1 MKAPT
6 TSTPSSSEN
15 ASPASPLTGN
25 GHPPVPALL
34 FAATILLSAFLL
46 FQVQPLI
53 AKLILPWFG
62 GSAAVWT
69 SCMLFFQMALLGGYA
84 YAHWV
89 NGQPGRKQTLIHLV
103 LLALSFLSLPILPNP
118 GWKPQ
123 GMEDPLLRILG
134 LLAATVGLP
143 YFLLASTSPL
153 LQSWYSRSNGGAMPY
168 RFFALSNAGS
178 MLGLLT
184 YPVLIEPYLTSGQ
197 QAWMWS
203 ISYVAFVFVCG
214 VVAWRS
220 RNSDI
225 LDAGAATVLIEST
238 PPTWSERLV
247 WMGLAACASALLL
260 AVTNHLTQ
268 NIAAIPF
275 LWVLPLS
282 LYLLSFILCF
292 DSDRWYFRWLF
303 IRLGAV
309 ALPAV
314 AYAISTESDIGNL
327 KIALGFFCTALFVL
341 FMVCHG
347 ELARRRPAPAWLTS
361 FYLMVALGGAIG
373 GLLIGFAAP
382 YFLNGLYDLP
392 IVVSLTGFMLVYL
405 LWLERGRAGS
415 KVMGETQFLSE
426 RYDKVVIAV
435 LAVALFGYIAL
446 RLAAAKFG
454 FSFLKAPFLSSPYD
468 SPVLLGIA
476 GLIAAYIFWRSR
488 GLLDEKSPGAAS
500 LNDGFI
506 TFVIAAGLAVGI
518 AGFLARDT
526 WNNNKDS
533 RVLARNFY
541 GALRVY
547 DGESSG
553 SMGPVRTLRHGTID
567 HGEQFLLPQ
576 NQRFATTYY
585 AVNSGVGVTIRKL
598 QTNGPMRVGVI
609 GLGAGTL
616 ATYARPID
624 HYTFYDINPLVLKIS
639 RTHFRFLP
647 DCMAPN
653 EVVLGDARLSLE
665 RQPSQQFD
673 VLAVDAFSGDAI
685 PVHLLT
691 RQAYQLYWRHLKPDG
706 VLAVHVSNKYLNL
719 GPVVALSAAD
729 DGKQAMMVS
738 NEADDDKEIAASDWV
753 LVSSRPGFFDQP
765 EIKGADEKIDPI
777 PGLRPWTD
785 DYSNL
790 YKILR

>member
-1 MKAPT
+1 M
-6 TSTPSSSEN
+6 
-15 ASPASPLTGN
+15 
-25 GHPPVPALL
+25 
-34 FAATILLSAFLL
+34 
-46 FQVQPLI
+46 QPLI

-89 NGQPGRKQTLIHLV
+89 NGQSGRKQTLIHLV
-103 LLALSFLSLPILPNP
+103 LLAFSFLSLPILPSP
-118 GWKPQ
+118 SWKPH
-123 GMEDPLLRILG
+123 GLEDPLLRILG

-203 ISYVAFVFVCG
+203 VSYVAFVLVCG

-220 RNSDI
+220 RDSHGEHSDPE
-225 LDAGAATVLIEST
+225 AVPVGT
-238 PPTWSERLV
+238 PPSWSERLV

-292 DSDRWYFRWLF
+292 DSDRWYWRWLF

-309 ALPAV
+309 TLPAV
-314 AYAISTESDIGNL
+314 AYAISTESDISNL
-327 KIALGFFCTALFVL
+327 KLALGFFCTALFVL

-347 ELARRRPAPAWLTS
+347 ELARRRPAPAFLTS
-361 FYLMVALGGAIG
+361 FYLMVSVGGAIG

-392 IVVSLTGFMLVYL
+392 IVVSLTGVMLVYL
-405 LWLERGRAGS
+405 LWRERGRAS
-415 KVMGETQFLSE
+415 TKAIRDASSLSE
-426 RYDKVVIAV
+426 PYDKVVIAV
-435 LAVALFGYIAL
+435 LTLALLGYIAL

-454 FSFLKAPFLSSPYD
+454 YPQFLRAPFLNAPYD

-476 GLIAAYIFWRSR
+476 GLIAAYIFWRGR
-488 GLLDEKSPGAAS
+488 GALDANARGGGSM
-500 LNDGFI
+500 NDSFV
-506 TFVIAAGLAVGI
+506 TFVIAAGLAIGI
-518 AGFLARDT
+518 AGFLVRDT
-526 WNNNKDS
+526 WNNVSHS

-547 DGESSG
+547 DEQSSG

-576 NQRFATTYY
+576 NERFATTYY
-585 AVNSGVGVTIRKL
+585 ATKSGVGLAIQKL
-598 QTNGPMRVGVI
+598 QMTGGINVGVI
-609 GLGAGTL
+609 GLGAGTI

-624 HYTFYDINPLVLKIS
+624 HYTFYDINPLVLHIA
-639 RTHFRFLP
+639 RTEFRFLRN
-647 DCMAPN
+647 CMAPN

-665 RQPSQQFD
+665 REQSKQFD

-691 RQAYQLYWRHLKPDG
+691 REAFRLYWRHLKPDG

-719 GPVVALSAAD
+719 GPVVALSAAE
-729 DGKQAMMVS
+729 DGKQATLVS
-738 NEADDDKEIAASDWV
+738 LESDDEKEIAASDWV
-753 LVSSRPGFFDQP
+753 LVSSRPGFFEQP
-765 EIKGADEKIDPI
+765 EIKDAGQKIDPI
-777 PGLRPWTD
+777 RGLRTWTD

>member
-6 TSTPSSSEN
+6 TSTPSSLEN
-15 ASPASPLTGN
+15 GLPVSPPTGS
-25 GHPPVPALL
+25 GKPRVPALL

-89 NGQPGRKQTLIHLV
+89 NGQSGRKQTTIHVV
-103 LLALSFLSLPILPNP
+103 LLALSFLSLPILPSP
-118 GWKPQ
+118 LWKPQ
-123 GMEDPLLRILG
+123 GAEDPLLRILG

-184 YPVLIEPYLTSGQ
+184 YPILIEPYMTSGQ

-203 ISYVAFVFVCG
+203 ISYAAFVLVCS
-214 VVAWRS
+214 VVAWLARDS
-220 RNSDI
+220 HGPSADP
-225 LDAGAATVLIEST
+225 GASGSPAVA
-238 PPTWSERLV
+238 PPWSERLL

-292 DSDRWYFRWLF
+292 DSDRWYNRWLF

-314 AYAISTESDIGNL
+314 AYAISTESDISNL
-327 KIALGFFCTALFVL
+327 KLALGFFCSTLFVL
-341 FMVCHG
+341 FMICHG
-347 ELARRRPAPAWLTS
+347 ELARRRPAPVYLTS
-361 FYLMVALGGAIG
+361 FYLMVSVGGAIG

-382 YFLNGLYDLP
+382 YLLNGLYDLP

-405 LWLERGRAGS
+405 LWRERGKASS
-415 KVMGETQFLSE
+415 KAIGETLFLDTPQD
-426 RYDKVVIAV
+426 RVVITV
-435 LAVALFGYIAL
+435 LTLMLGGYVVL

-454 FSFLKAPFLSSPYD
+454 YPHFLRTPFLSASYD
-468 SPVLLGIA
+468 SPVMFGIA
-476 GLIAAYIFWRSR
+476 GLIAAYALWRGR
-488 GLLDEKSPGAAS
+488 GALDSKS
-500 LNDGFI
+500 LNDGFV

-526 WNNNKDS
+526 FNSVSHS
-533 RVLARNFY
+533 RVRARNFY
-541 GALRVY
+541 GSLLVY
-547 DGESSG
+547 DKESDG
-553 SMGPVRTLRHGTID
+553 SLGPVRVLRHGTID
-567 HGEQFLLPQ
+567 HGEEFLLPQ
-576 NQRFATTYY
+576 NERLATTYY
-585 AVNSGVGVTIRKL
+585 AQKSGIGLAIQKL
-598 QTNGPMRVGVI
+598 QMTGGINVGVI
-609 GLGAGTL
+609 GLGAGTI

-624 HYTFYDINPLVLKIS
+624 HYTFYDINPLVLHIA
-639 RTHFRFLP
+639 RTQFRFLRN
-647 DCMAPN
+647 CMAPN
-653 EVVLGDARLSLE
+653 EVVMGDARLSLE
-665 RQPSQQFD
+665 RGPSKQFD

-691 RQAYQLYWRHLKPDG
+691 RQAFALYWRHLKPDG
-706 VLAVHVSNKYLNL
+706 VLAVHVSNKYLSL
-719 GPVVALSAAD
+719 APVVAMSAAE
-729 DGKQAMMVS
+729 DGKQATMVS
-738 NEADDDKEIAASDWV
+738 IETDDEKEIAASDWV
-753 LVSSRPGFFDQP
+753 LVSSRQGFFEQP
-765 EIKGADEKIDPI
+765 EIKGAGEKIPPI
-777 PGLRPWTD
+777 NGLRTWTD

>member
-1 MKAPT
+1 MKGPT
-6 TSTPSSSEN
+6 IFTPSSLEN
-15 ASPASPLTGN
+15 ASPESPRTASPR
-25 GHPPVPALL
+25 VPALL

-84 YAHWV
+84 YAHWL
-89 NGQPGRKQTLIHLV
+89 NGRAGRRQTVVHLA
-103 LLALSFLSLPILPNP
+103 LLALSFLSLPILPSAW
-118 GWKPQ
+118 WKPL
-123 GMEDPLLRILG
+123 GVEDPLLRILG

-184 YPVLIEPYLTSGQ
+184 YPVLVEPYLTSGQ

-203 ISYVAFVFVCG
+203 ISYVAFVLVCAI
-214 VVAWRS
+214 VAWRS
-220 RNSDI
+220 R
-225 LDAGAATVLIEST
+225 DARSVPDVGEADAAL
-238 PPTWSERLV
+238 PPSWRDRLV

-292 DSDRWYFRWLF
+292 DSDRWYRRWLF
-303 IRLGAV
+303 TRLGAV
-309 ALPAV
+309 ALPAL
-314 AYAISTESDIGNL
+314 AYAISSNSDISPL
-327 KIALGFFCTALFVL
+327 KIALTFFCAASFVL

-347 ELARRRPAPAWLTS
+347 ELARRRPAPAYLTS
-361 FYLMVALGGAIG
+361 FYLMVSVGGAMG

-382 YFLNGLYDLP
+382 YLTNALYDLP
-392 IVVSLTGFMLVYL
+392 VVVALTAFLFVYL
-405 LWLERGRAGS
+405 LWERRGKATSDAFLDAPYDRAVIFSLTLALIGYILWRLIAARS
-415 KVMGETQFLSE
+415 GGAQFLN
-426 RYDKVVIAV
+426 
-435 LAVALFGYIAL
+435 
-446 RLAAAKFG
+446 
-454 FSFLKAPFLSSPYD
+454 SPRD
-468 SPVLLGIA
+468 TEVLLGLAGAIA
-476 GLIAAYIFWRSR
+476 LYVLWRGR
-488 GLLDEKSPGAAS
+488 GSIEG
-500 LNDGFI
+500 GFVM
-506 TFVIAAGLAVGI
+506 FAMAAGLSVGI

-526 WNNNKDS
+526 VHSVRGS

-547 DGESSG
+547 DEQTDG
-553 SMGPVRTLRHGTID
+553 SMGPARVLRHGTID
-567 HGEQFLLPQ
+567 HGEQFLWPQ
-576 NQRFATTYY
+576 NERFATTYY
-585 AVNSGVGVTIRKL
+585 AEKSGVGLAIHNL
-598 QTNGPMRVGVI
+598 QMRGPMNVGVI
-609 GLGAGTL
+609 GLGAGTI
-616 ATYARPID
+616 ATYGRPID
-624 HYTFYDINPLVLKIS
+624 HYTFYDINPVVLHIA
-639 RTHFRFLP
+639 RTQFRFLRN
-647 DCMAPN
+647 CMAPN

-665 RQPSQQFD
+665 REQPKQFD

-691 RQAYQLYWRHLKPDG
+691 RQAFALYWRHLKPDG
-706 VLAVHVSNKYLNL
+706 VLAVHVSNKYLSL
-719 GPVVALSAAD
+719 APVVTLAAAE
-729 DGKQAMMVS
+729 DGKQAMLVTIP
-738 NEADDDKEIAASDWV
+738 EDEDKEIAASDWV

-765 EIKGADEKIDPI
+765 EIKGADEKIPAI
-777 PGLRPWTD
+777 PGLRMWTD

>member
-1 MKAPT
+1 M
-6 TSTPSSSEN
+6 
-15 ASPASPLTGN
+15 SPASPRTGN
-25 GHPPVPALL
+25 SIPRVPALL

-89 NGQPGRKQTLIHLV
+89 NGQAGRKQTIIHLV
-103 LLALSFLSLPILPNP
+103 LLALSFLSLPILPSAW
-118 GWKPQ
+118 WKPQ
-123 GMEDPLLRILG
+123 GGEDPLLRILG

-203 ISYVAFVFVCG
+203 ISYVAFVLVCG
-214 VVAWRS
+214 VVAWRL
-220 RNSDI
+220 R
-225 LDAGAATVLIEST
+225 DAHSQRGDTAAV
-238 PPTWSERLV
+238 PADGKPGWSERLV

-292 DSDRWYFRWLF
+292 DSDRWYWRWLF

-314 AYAISTESDIGNL
+314 AYAISTENDIGNL
-327 KIALGFFCTALFVL
+327 TVALAFFCTALFVL

-347 ELARRRPAPAWLTS
+347 ELARRRPAPAYLTS
-361 FYLMVALGGAIG
+361 FYLMVSVGGAIG

-405 LWLERGRAGS
+405 LWLERGKGTS
-415 KVMGETQFLSE
+415 KAIRDSSFLSE
-426 RYDKVVIAV
+426 PYDKVVIAV
-435 LAVALFGYIAL
+435 LTLALVGYIAM
-446 RLAAAKFG
+446 RMAAAKFG
-454 FSFLKAPFLSSPYD
+454 YPSFLKAPFLSAFYD

-476 GLIAAYIFWRSR
+476 GLIAAYIFWRGR
-488 GLLDEKSPGAAS
+488 GALDDKS
-500 LNDGFI
+500 LNEGFV
-506 TFVIAAGLAVGI
+506 TFVIAAGLAIGI

-526 WNNNKDS
+526 WNNVKHS
-533 RVLARNFY
+533 RVLVRNFY

-547 DGESSG
+547 DEDSNGT
-553 SMGPVRTLRHGTID
+553 MGTVRTLRHGTID
-567 HGEQFLLPQ
+567 HGEEFLLPQ
-576 NQRFATTYY
+576 YERFATTYY
-585 AVNSGVGVTIRKL
+585 AEKSGVGLTIQKL
-598 QTNGPMRVGVI
+598 QMTGPINVGVI
-609 GLGAGTL
+609 GLGAGTI

-624 HYTFYDINPLVLKIS
+624 HYTFYDINPLVPRIA
-639 RTHFRFLP
+639 RTQFRFLP
-647 DCMAPN
+647 GCMAIECN
-653 EVVLGDARLSLE
+653 VVLGDARLSLE
-665 RQPSQQFD
+665 REASKQFD

-691 RQAYQLYWRHLKPDG
+691 RQAYKLYWRHLKPDG

-719 GPVVALSAAD
+719 GPVVALSAAE

-738 NEADDDKEIAASDWV
+738 LEAEEDKEIAASDWV
-753 LVSSRPGFFDQP
+753 LVSSRQGFFEQP
-765 EIKGADEKIDPI
+765 EIKNADEKISPI
-777 PGLRPWTD
+777 PGLRTWTD